1 MAKRRKQATKRSK
14 VAKRPKA
21 RPATATARAHRP
33 PAATAE
39 VKRPLSPI
47 PAVSTYGEGT
57 VKDTRVVFVPADEWE
72 GLMDWIED
80 ARSAERFAEARRESP
95 GAFIPYAEVKRRLWG
110 NNIKKVRK
118 AKGIKQKDLAE
129 RLGCQPSYVA
139 KIEKPDYR
147 AWASTLE
154 RVAEALGCEV
164 EELI

>member
-1 MAKRRKQATKRSK
+1 MTKRKRQTTTRRKA
-14 VAKRPKA
+14 AKRPKA

-33 PAATAE
+33 PAAAAE
-39 VKRPLSPI
+39 IKWPLSPI
-47 PAVSTYGEGT
+47 PAVSAYGQGT
-57 VKDTRVVFVPADEWE
+57 VKDTRVVFVQADEWE

-80 ARSAERFAEARRESP
+80 VRSAERFAEARREPP
-95 GAFIPYAEVKRRLWG
+95 GALIPYAEVKRRLWG
-110 NNIKKVRK
+110 NHIKKIRK
-118 AKGIKQKDLAE
+118 EKGIKQKDLAE

-164 EELI
+164 TDLI

>member
-1 MAKRRKQATKRSK
+1 MRKRKRQTTTRRKATKRAK
-14 VAKRPKA
+14 V
-21 RPATATARAHRP
+21 RPATLTVRAHRR

-39 VKRPLSPI
+39 IKWPLSPI

-72 GLMDWIED
+72 RLTDWIED
-80 ARSAERFAEARRESP
+80 VRSAERFAEARREPP
-95 GAFIPYAEVKRRLWG
+95 GALIPYAEVKRRLWG

-129 RLGCQPSYVA
+129 RLGCQPSYVV

-147 AWASTLE
+147 PWASTLE

-164 EELI
+164 TDLI